1 MGGGF
6 KTRKIPREL
15 MLDPPPRRIRWKVLF
30 AMLLLGIALTCLF
43 TARSPATSFDTSARM
58 PRSNAHFQSPD
69 PSNA

>member
-15 MLDPPPRRIRWKVLF
+15 MIDPPPRRVRWKFLF

-43 TARSPATSFDTSARM
+43 AARSLAMGNDTTARAARN
-58 PRSNAHFQSPD
+58 NAQFQSAG
-69 PSNA
+69 SCHA

>member
-15 MLDPPPRRIRWKVLF
+15 MLDPPPRRVRWKLLF

-43 TARSPATSFDTSARM
+43 AARSLATSFDRSAPM
-58 PRSNAHFQSPD
+58 PRSNAHIQSPD
-69 PSNA
+69 PFHA